1 MPESL
6 KQEFLTLAS
15 QTDVFTFILL
25 VIAAPILEELIFRG
39 VILDGLL
46 KRYSPTK
53 SILISSLLF
62 GLVHLN
68 PWKFVTGFVLGFFIG
83 WVYNNTKSLTTS
95 IIIHASFNITA
106 YLFRISLDMEKLMNS
121 ALVETYEGLIN
132 LVAIIV
138 GSILI
143 VLSCMYFL
151 KKEFKIKELV
161 S

>member
-1 MPESL
+1 
-6 KQEFLTLAS
+6 
-15 QTDVFTFILL
+15 
-25 VIAAPILEELIFRG
+25 LIFRG